1 MGLLMV
7 NPEFAA
13 ARSLRTRNLRFIVR
27 RSLFVVHCSSFIAR
41 RSLLVVHCSLFIAR
55 QRGRAHRLIPGLLS
69 TLNLLQA

>member
-27 RSLFVVHCSSFIAR
+27 RSL
-41 RSLLVVHCSLFIAR
+41 LVVHCSLFIAR
-55 QRGRAHRLIPGLLS
+55 CSLRGSVAERTGLFPVF
-69 TLNLLQA
+69 